1 MFGYIDLS
9 IDETIDCSIEHQY
22 MVMSQ
27 TMIKIK
33 NIKAMLKIVYKNN
46 DEKNDEKTEIMYCIK
61 FYQ

>member
-9 IDETIDCSIEHQY
+9 IDEIIDCSIEHQY

-46 DEKNDEKTEIMYCIK
+46 DEKK
-61 FYQ
+61 